1 MMQTGKNSNEYPL
14 TRELV
19 AGENELSDICEP
31 AFFWGLGK
39 IRAQSAE
46 QQGECP
52 RSTKRQ

>member
-1 MMQTGKNSNEYPL
+1 MQTGKNSNEYPL